1 MTATTIETGR
11 ITLTLTAETIKELRV
26 LALLTGQNQNETAE
40 DLLIKGGLRAAVDR
54 QLSALKP
61 EHTPE
66 HPLIPNGVPTPTA
79 PAHVHEFPPAPKPE
93 PPRAAVT
100 VPVYSPHSSDVAG
113 TEDEVPW

>member
-61 EHTPE
+61 EKVPE
-66 HPLIPNGVPTPTA
+66 QPLIPNGVSTPTEQIN
-79 PAHVHEFPPAPKPE
+79 VHKVPPAPKPE
-93 PPRAAVT
+93 PSHAAMT
-100 VPVYSPHSSDVAG
+100 VPVFSSRQDP
-113 TEDEVPW
+113 EEEVPW